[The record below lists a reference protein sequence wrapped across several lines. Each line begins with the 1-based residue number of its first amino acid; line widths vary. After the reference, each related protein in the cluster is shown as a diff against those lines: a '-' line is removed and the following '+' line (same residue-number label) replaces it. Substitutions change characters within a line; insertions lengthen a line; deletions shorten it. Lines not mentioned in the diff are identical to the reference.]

1 MRIEKAS
8 IASARVKLVGEMKA
22 AQRAEQEQALED
34 RMLNAT
40 KRHGEHIR
48 SIKGKAGNENNK
60 VNEVKF
66 LNNLNDQLVAEEL
79 QRRLAE
85 VEARTLAAWQRKQDM
100 LSEIATK
107 HQKRSAKK
115 TQQMSAPVYS

>member
-1 MRIEKAS
+1 
-8 IASARVKLVGEMKA
+8 
-22 AQRAEQEQALED
+22 
-34 RMLNAT
+34 MLNAE

-48 SIKGKAGNENNK
+48 NIKGKAGNENNK

-66 LNNLNDQLVAEEL
+66 LNTMNDAMVAEEL

-100 LSEIATK
+100 LGEIAAK
-107 HQKRSAKK
+107 NQKR
-115 TQQMSAPVYS
+115 QQRRPSRCRL